1 MNILVDFVLNK
12 KMTEKEKKAITR
24 EKHPGCVPQDHKLA
38 ALIKKENKIYCITK
52 NNLQNSQ
59 QYSLQNI
66 LQYSQ
71 MILNLWR
78 WYTYYP
84 CHRRLH
90 IFCM

>member
-12 KMTEKEKKAITR
+12 KMTEKEKKAITP

-71 MILNLWR
+71 MILISMALV
-78 WYTYYP
+78 YLLSLP
-84 CHRRLH
+84 
-90 IFCM
+90 